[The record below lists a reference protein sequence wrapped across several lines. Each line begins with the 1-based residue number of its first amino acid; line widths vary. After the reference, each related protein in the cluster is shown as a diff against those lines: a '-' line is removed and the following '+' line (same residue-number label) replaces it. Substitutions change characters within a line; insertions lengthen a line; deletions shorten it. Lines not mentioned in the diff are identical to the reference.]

1 MHAAACSLQMRICTL
16 QHACCKQTTLH
27 KHYAILQKIFMC
39 SGKELDRG
47 RQASLGVP
55 IWLLLPGLCDGQGRS
70 CSMALAWSCRV
81 ITSKIIP
88 MPLPTPEVVDM
99 IASIDNMTFATHPCP
114 MQRFCTSLH
123 QWLTWRL
130 LLTYHIFQR
139 RKWWASE
146 GVAWQALA
154 PDLNTQTSLLASTLC
169 RPNVIYKVPWG
180 VSCYACSSL
189 LHWVPLFPSE
199 IINFTCNACIYVTYT
214 IYSAWL

>member
-1 MHAAACSLQMRICTL
+1 MLQRCRYDKSKASSTAMHAAACSLQMRICML
-16 QHACCKQTTLH
+16 QHACFKQTTLH
-27 KHYAILQKIFMC
+27 KHYAILQKIFMR

-55 IWLLLPGLCDGQGRS
+55 IRLLPGLYDGQGRS

-81 ITSKIIP
+81 ITIKVIP
-88 MPLPTPEVVDM
+88 MPLPNAEVVDI
-99 IASIDNMTFATHPCP
+99 IASIDNMIFATHPCP

-123 QWLTWRL
+123 LW
-130 LLTYHIFQR
+130 LTYHIFQR
-139 RKWWASE
+139 RGCWASE

-169 RPNVIYKVPWG
+169 RPNIIFKVPWG
-180 VSCYACSSL
+180 ISCYACSSL

-199 IINFTCNACIYVTYT
+199 IINFF
-214 IYSAWL
+214 LM